1 MKKMQFLSLFL
12 TITTLIIP
20 TCRADVIKPDVHKRL
35 RSTHLYRHVK
45 TILEI
50 NIKSALRSATPQ
62 SYILLIKL
70 FGSYCLVIA
79 DHIHWS
85 AVDSHSVR
93 VPGVPRAVMPAD
105 VSKIFSLQKKI
116 YAKLQRKAMFRG
128 SIPGTPIVVWSYAGG
143 HYLCNPDLVYD
154 QLPEKYRQ
162 ESLELVDTLSQFLA
176 TPKMHS
182 I

>member
-50 NIKSALRSATPQ
+50 NIKSALRSAAPQ
-62 SYILLIKL
+62 SYKLLIKL

-85 AVDSHSVR
+85 AIDSHSIR
-93 VPGVPRAVMPAD
+93 VPGVPCALMPAD
-105 VSKIFSLQKKI
+105 VSKTSSLQKKI
-116 YAKLQRKAMFRG
+116 YTKLQRNAMFRG
-128 SIPGTPIVVWSYAGG
+128 AIPSTPVVVWSYAGDY
-143 HYLCNPDLVYD
+143 YLCNPDLVYEN
-154 QLPEKYRQ
+154 LPKKYRQ
-162 ESLELVDTLSQFLA
+162 ESLDLVDTLSQFLA
-176 TPKMHS
+176 TPDDA
-182 I
+182 